1 MRFSFV
7 VFLVA
12 AIAPLAAVADTAGTF
27 EAGRRG
33 HILVPVS
40 VNGMEARPFAVD
52 TGATLTVLDSREF
65 AVLVNDDARPAAN
78 AHAQGA
84 HGANLAR
91 LTDVDSIKFW
101 QTERRNQ
108 QVALMTLSDLTPGK
122 VPDFAGVLG
131 LPFLKRYRVDLNY
144 PERRLALYDLDG
156 ALPHCEICVSDRE
169 VPIKPLI
176 GGLPSVLVTI
186 NGVKMTALLD
196 TGASRTILNE
206 AAISALGLEEA
217 GSGEAIGSAS
227 IQLGSLPARDHEVS
241 RIDLPVFRALRL
253 DGQPAA
259 ILGIDYL
266 GAGRV
271 VMDLEAGVLWLGDVA
286 DRQANST

>member
-7 VFLVA
+7 ALLA
-12 AIAPLAAVADTAGTF
+12 AGIAPLAAVADTAGTF

-65 AVLVNDDARPAAN
+65 AVLVNDDAKPAAN

-84 HGANLAR
+84 HGANPAR
-91 LTDVDSIKFW
+91 LTNVESIELW
-101 QTERRNQ
+101 QAERRNQ
-108 QVALMTLSDLTPGK
+108 QVAIMTLSDLTPGK
-122 VPDFAGVLG
+122 VPDFSGVLG
-131 LPFLKRYRVDLNY
+131 LPFLKQYRVDLNY
-144 PERRLALYDLDG
+144 PERQLALYELDG
-156 ALPHCEICVSDRE
+156 QLPPCEICVSDRE
-169 VPIKPLI
+169 VPIKPLA
-176 GGLPSVLVTI
+176 GSLPSVLVAI
-186 NGVKMTALLD
+186 NGVQMTALLD

-206 AAISALGLEEA
+206 AAITALGLEKA
-217 GSGEAIGSAS
+217 GSGEGIARAS
-227 IQLGSLPARDHEVS
+227 IQIGSLSARDHNVS

-253 DGQPAA
+253 DEQPAV

-266 GAGRV
+266 GEGRV
-271 VMDLEAGVLWLGDVA
+271 VMDLESGVLWLGDVA
-286 DRQANST
+286 DPQANST